1 MSPMKLR
8 KAANSSPDP
17 NHETPSCADASW
29 IEKFSQRFEPKP
41 QYLIPILQFVQ
52 CEKGHLTPEALREVA
67 RYLRIPESTVFG
79 VATFYAQFHFT
90 PRGRNKVTVC
100 RGTACHVRG
109 SASLLREIENQLGVK
124 PGETTP
130 DQRFT
135 LETVAC
141 FGACALAPVVV
152 LNDRVHGRQTSAS
165 VKRQIEEVD
174 ARTCRAEC
182 APAAARPRPARGL
195 AKQPR
200 KTKNK

>member
-1 MSPMKLR
+1 MR
-8 KAANSSPDP
+8 VHKATARPADSSQEANA
-17 NHETPSCADASW
+17 CADASW
-29 IEKFSQRFEPKP
+29 TEKFSERFERKP

-52 CEKGHLTPEALREVA
+52 GEAGYLTPEALHEVA

-109 SASLLREIENQLGVK
+109 SAVLVRELEQRLGIK

-130 DQRFT
+130 DQGFT

-152 LNDRVHGRQTSAS
+152 LNEQVLRQQTSAMLRRS
-165 VKRQIEEVD
+165 ITQLEGATGRKSSSQTSRRAGVK
-174 ARTCRAEC
+174 
-182 APAAARPRPARGL
+182 
-195 AKQPR
+195 KPR
-200 KTKNK
+200 KAGSRAISRSGK